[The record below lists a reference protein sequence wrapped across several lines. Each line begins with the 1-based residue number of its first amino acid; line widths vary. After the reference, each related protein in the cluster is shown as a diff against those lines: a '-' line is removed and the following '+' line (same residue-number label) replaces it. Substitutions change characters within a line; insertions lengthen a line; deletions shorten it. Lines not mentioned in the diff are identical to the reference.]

1 MQGWFMPRTANPY
14 TKVAKRIALLQTK
27 ANKLNAEI
35 AALAE
40 FVASESQKTTK
51 PTTKKASATKAKK
64 TSVKPKT
71 TPKKAPKAK
80 SPKK

>member
-1 MQGWFMPRTANPY
+1 MARTANPY

-40 FVASESQKTTK
+40 FVASESKKGTK
-51 PTTKKASATKAKK
+51 PTTKKATAPKAKK

-80 SPKK
+80 SSKK